1 VTDRPAGSERRPRA
15 IPWRLIGLVGAGYFA
30 GSTFS
35 FLVLDAPTALAV
47 FFPPAGVTVAALLLT
62 DRRAWPWILGT
73 AAIAEASSDML
84 HGMTWDAAL
93 GFAVTNCTEPLVS
106 ALLLSLVP
114 FAGDLSKRNDFGWF
128 LALAVIAGPMV
139 GGFLGATAI
148 AVILDGPWLE
158 SFPAF
163 WSGDALGVLA
173 VGGTILAVTRATW
186 HRTDAVRLTLY
197 ASATAVVTTFA
208 FLPEDLPIIY
218 LPIPLMLLMAMRYN
232 VAYVAV
238 AGLVMTLTAN
248 AVSAL
253 GHGPWGQA
261 VRVPTADIATLQL
274 FLAMTI
280 LAAWLLAI
288 AIAERERASRRY
300 EREHETAL
308 QLQRALMPQVRDRLL
323 GVSVAASYRPADDE
337 HEVGGDWYD
346 VFELPDGKIAIVVGD
361 ILGHELKAA
370 VAMGRVHAVLRAT
383 TAGGTAGPAAVLEA
397 LDEATDTIPG
407 AWCSTVGYAEFD
419 PRLASLRYACAGHLP
434 PLLVEPGNVR
444 FLKGGRSTPL
454 GVTDVPRTEASEHI
468 GPGAVLLWYSDG
480 LLERRTGNLND
491 GMRSLAAVV
500 GGLSQD
506 AEPQEWCDRVLA
518 ALVGDRAEDDVIIIC
533 LRLTTTDQHPRSP
546 SSAAR
551 PVPSIPSVGSDPLS
565 E

>member
-1 VTDRPAGSERRPRA
+1 
-15 IPWRLIGLVGAGYFA
+15 
-30 GSTFS
+30 
-35 FLVLDAPTALAV
+35 
-47 FFPPAGVTVAALLLT
+47 
-62 DRRAWPWILGT
+62 
-73 AAIAEASSDML
+73 
-84 HGMTWDAAL
+84 
-93 GFAVTNCTEPLVS
+93 
-106 ALLLSLVP
+106 
-114 FAGDLSKRNDFGWF
+114 
-128 LALAVIAGPMV
+128 MV
-139 GGFLGATAI
+139 GGVLGATII

-173 VGGTILAVTRATW
+173 VGGAILAVTRSTW
-186 HRTDAVRLTLY
+186 HRTDALRLTLY
-197 ASATAVVTTFA
+197 AIATAVVTTIA

-218 LPIPLMLLMAMRYN
+218 LPVPLMLLMAMRYN
-232 VAYVAV
+232 VAYVAG

-248 AVSAL
+248 TVSSL

-261 VRVPTADIATLQL
+261 VQVPTADIATLQL

-308 QLQRALMPQVRDRLL
+308 QLQRALLPQVPGQLL

-346 VFELPDGKIAIVVGD
+346 VFELPGGKVAIVVGD

-370 VAMGRVHAVLRAT
+370 VAMGRMHAVLRAV

-397 LDEATDTIPG
+397 LDEATDAIPA

-419 PRLASLRYACAGHLP
+419 PAQARLRYACAGHLP
-434 PLLVEPGNVR
+434 PLLATPGSVR
-444 FLKGGRSTPL
+444 FLQDGRSTPL
-454 GVTDVPRTEASEHI
+454 GITEVPRTEASEHI
-468 GPGAVLLWYSDG
+468 APGAVLLWYSDG

-491 GMRSLAAVV
+491 GMRSLAAVAS
-500 GGLSQD
+500 GLGPNST
-506 AEPQEWCDRVLA
+506 PKEWCDRVLA
-518 ALVGDRAEDDVIIIC
+518 ALVGDPVEDDVIVIC
-533 LRLTTTDQHPRSP
+533 LRLTTHAGRERTPSTASQPHPSEPSTMFGPFTD
-546 SSAAR
+546 
-551 PVPSIPSVGSDPLS
+551 
-565 E
+565 